1 MKYNRRLLSAL
12 FIGISF
18 GIAFSVVFD
27 NIAIGGGLG
36 IVFGIAMYEVEKPK
50 PPKDK

>member
-18 GIAFSVVFD
+18 GIAFSIVFD

-36 IVFGIAMYEVEKPK
+36 LIFGVSMYEAEKPK